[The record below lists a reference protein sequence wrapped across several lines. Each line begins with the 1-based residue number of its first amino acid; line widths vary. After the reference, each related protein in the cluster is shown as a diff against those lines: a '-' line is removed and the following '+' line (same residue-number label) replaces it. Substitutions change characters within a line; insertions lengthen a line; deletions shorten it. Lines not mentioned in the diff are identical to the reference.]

1 MYPENRPRR
10 LRRTANLRALV
21 RETQLGLND
30 LIQPLFI
37 KEGRGIS
44 DPIEALPGQFH
55 YSPDTLKDV
64 VSSIKAAGLKGVL
77 LFGLPKHKD
86 AYGSSAHNKNG
97 AVQEAIRRIKDL
109 APELVVITDV
119 CLCEYTD
126 HGHCGL
132 VSETGQVDNDETLE
146 ILAKVALSH
155 AKAGCDM
162 LAPSDMM
169 DGRIGVIREALDE
182 SGFENLPIMSYAAK
196 YASSFYGP
204 FRQAACCAPSFGD
217 RKTYQMDPANS
228 REAVREAL
236 LDVEEGA
243 DILMVKPAG
252 PCLDI
257 IRNLADEFNEPLC
270 AYQVSGEYAMIKA
283 ASERDWLD
291 EQAAMLE
298 SLTAIK
304 RAGADMI
311 ITYFA
316 LAAAGL
322 LK

>member
-97 AVQEAIRRIKDL
+97 AVQEAIRRIKDM

-283 ASERDWLD
+283 ASERGWLD

-304 RAGADMI
+304 RAGADFI
-311 ITYFA
+311 ISYFA

>member
-1 MYPENRPRR
+1 MFPENRPRR
-10 LRRTANLRALV
+10 LRRTAGLRALV

-37 KEGRGIS
+37 KEGKGIFE
-44 DPIEALPGQFH
+44 PIASLPGQSY
-55 YSPDTLKDV
+55 YSPDNLKTV
-64 VSSIKAAGLKGVL
+64 VRQVEAAGLKGLL

-86 AYGSSAHNKNG
+86 AYGSAAHNKNG
-97 AVQEAIRRIKDL
+97 AVQEATRRIKDL

-119 CLCEYTD
+119 CLCGYTD

-132 VSETGQVDNDETLE
+132 IGANGQVENDETAE

-155 AKAGCDM
+155 AKAGSDM

-169 DGRIGVIREALDE
+169 DGRVGVIREALDE
-182 SGFENLPIMSYAAK
+182 AGFEHLPIMSYAAK
-196 YASSFYGP
+196 YASCFYGP
-204 FRQAACCAPSFGD
+204 FRDAAGCAPAFGD
-217 RKTYQMDPANS
+217 RRTYQMDPANA
-228 REAVREAL
+228 REAVREAQ

-257 IRNLADEFNEPLC
+257 IRSLADEFNEPLC

-283 ASERDWLD
+283 ASERGWLD
-291 EQAAMLE
+291 EQAAVLE

-304 RAGADMI
+304 RAGADLI
-311 ITYFA
+311 ISYFA
-316 LAAAGL
+316 LQAAGL

>member
-10 LRRTANLRALV
+10 LRRTPNLRALG

-97 AVQEAIRRIKDL
+97 AVQEAIRRIKDM

-132 VSETGQVDNDETLE
+132 VSETGQVDYDETLE

-169 DGRIGVIREALDE
+169 DGRVGVIREALDE
-182 SGFENLPIMSYAAK
+182 SGFDNRPIMSYAAK
-196 YASSFYGP
+196 SASSFYGP

-283 ASERDWLD
+283 ASERGWLD

-316 LAAAGL
+316 LAAAGQ

>member
-1 MYPENRPRR
+1 MFPENRPRR

-21 RETQLGLND
+21 RETQLNLND

-37 KEGRGIS
+37 KEGARS
-44 DPIEALPGQFH
+44 EEPIASLPGQS
-55 YSPDTLKDV
+55 YYAPDNLKSV
-64 VSSIKAAGLKGVL
+64 VRRIEAAGLKGVL

-86 AYGSSAHNKNG
+86 AYGSAAHNKNG
-97 AVQEAIRRIKDL
+97 AVQEATRRIKDL

-119 CLCEYTD
+119 CLCGYTD

-132 VSETGQVDNDETLE
+132 IGANGQVENDETAE

-155 AKAGCDM
+155 AKAGSDM

-169 DGRIGVIREALDE
+169 DGRVGVIREALDE
-182 SGFENLPIMSYAAK
+182 AGFEHLPIMSYAAK
-196 YASSFYGP
+196 YASCFYGP
-204 FRQAACCAPSFGD
+204 FRDAAGCAPAFGD
-217 RKTYQMDPANS
+217 RRTYQMDPANA
-228 REAVREAL
+228 REAVREAQ

-257 IRNLADEFNEPLC
+257 IRSLADEFNEPLC

-283 ASERDWLD
+283 ASERGWLD
-291 EQAAMLE
+291 EQAAVLE

-304 RAGADMI
+304 RAGADLI
-311 ITYFA
+311 ISYFA
-316 LAAAGL
+316 LQAAGL

>member
-97 AVQEAIRRIKDL
+97 AVQEAIRRIKDM

-283 ASERDWLD
+283 ASERGWLD